1 MCPLGKMRL
10 IVPCRAITC
19 THLQC
24 FDAALYLQMNEKKPT
39 WTCPV
44 CDKKAPYDSLIIDGL
59 FMEILNSC
67 TDCDEI
73 QFMEDG
79 SWCPMKPKKE
89 NQEVSH
95 RQISGRDRTSSV
107 LISSPTHRPLSMLP
121 PPPWLVE
128 YLHGNRLMAC

>member
-1 MCPLGKMRL
+1 M
-10 IVPCRAITC
+10 VPCRAITC

-24 FDAALYLQMNEKKPT
+24 FDAALYLQMNEKKPKT
-39 WTCPV
+39 VILC
-44 CDKKAPYDSLIIDGL
+44 APLTHPRHFSAALSPGRL

-89 NQEVSH
+89 NQEVCQTSLWRVH
-95 RQISGRDRTSSV
+95 RAARPRSLLLGAA
-107 LISSPTHRPLSMLP
+107 PLSLAA
-121 PPPWLVE
+121 LADQSKG
-128 YLHGNRLMAC
+128 Y